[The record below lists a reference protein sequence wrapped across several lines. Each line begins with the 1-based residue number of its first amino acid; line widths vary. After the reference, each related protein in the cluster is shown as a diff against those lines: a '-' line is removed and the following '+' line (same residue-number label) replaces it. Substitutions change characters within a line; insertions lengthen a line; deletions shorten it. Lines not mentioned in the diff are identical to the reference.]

1 MTPDAVTMDVTIG
14 RLNDGDRSSAI
25 CSCELLPE
33 LLGHGDTEDE
43 AIEDL
48 VQQFQAITWH

>member
-1 MTPDAVTMDVTIG
+1 MDVTIG

-33 LLGHGDTEDE
+33 LLGRGDTEDD
-43 AIEDL
+43 AVEDL
-48 VQQFQAITWH
+48 LQQFQAITWH